1 MSETYNKGDF
11 FKNANVG
18 TRVYNSETNTYYK
31 KTKKGWQKD
40 DGFFSSLGTRY
51 SELAMKGSI
60 QYHSHKEY
68 YNNTIGKDGSFNLHK
83 DIKGFT
89 ITDDHPLAEKF
100 RTVEQSDINKRREL
114 SIQKQG
120 DLYEKWSKAFA
131 PVIDKK
137 IKDFNKLYP
146 NNPLT
151 REIVN
156 QYYAATDKAEFVKN
170 HPVLQHYSHV
180 HLPYDQ
186 KGRLKLGLNKSI
198 FSSIISDVNNV
209 EKFNKKKIELQNKYN
224 IVPEN
229 KDNNEIPLFKSRKLD
244 LSEIKD
250 KNNLNIA
257 KDLENQT
264 NILLKEKFTQPRKTI
279 VLGTKLE

>member
-1 MSETYNKGDF
+1 MSETYNKTDF
-11 FKNANVG
+11 LKNAKVG
-18 TRVYNSETNTYYK
+18 TRVRNSDTGHFYR
-31 KTKKGWQKD
+31 KTKKGWRRD
-40 DGFFSSLGTRY
+40 DSLGSQIGRWDIFENNAQEDDFY
-51 SELAMKGSI
+51 SGTISEDGRFYKGA
-60 QYHSHKEY
+60 
-68 YNNTIGKDGSFNLHK
+68 DAW
-83 DIKGFT
+83 GFT

-100 RTVEQSDINKRREL
+100 RTVDQSDINKRREL
-114 SIQKQG
+114 SIQEQG
-120 DLYEKWSKAFA
+120 GLYEKWNKVFT

-198 FSSIISDVNNV
+198 FSSIISDVNKF
-209 EKFNKKKIELQNKYN
+209 ERFNKKKIELQNKYN